1 MVNATEKQ
9 SKSFHRMLS
18 AKGNP
23 TMDNLTTIFNVL
35 RQNLNVDIEVHAV
48 QSH

>member
-1 MVNATEKQ
+1 
-9 SKSFHRMLS
+9 MLS

-35 RQNLNVDIEVHAV
+35 RKELRVDIKV
-48 QSH
+48 QTVSCA